1 MCAGGTTQGACD
13 SREAPEPCSSLPV
26 KDMPRRTLLQT
37 SALALALALAPR
49 AAPAQVFQQAAP
61 FRFTPDAFWLN
72 LHQFLYVLG
81 RAHSNAP
88 DATRTA
94 VVTAVP
100 DEERGLK
107 DMSAEDA
114 GNWRRA
120 VELYTSGASSLDAV
134 FDETLIA
141 AALDLAAARDAPTL
155 VPTTRIDRATRAA
168 LESAAPIYR
177 KTFWPTHLAANQRFQ
192 AGMERLLQSYQRPIL
207 TLITRAYGV
216 AWPRNGFPV
225 HICAYANWA
234 GAFST
239 RGPLILM
246 SSVAPD
252 MQGTLALETAF
263 HESMHQ
269 WDDSMLR
276 RLQSAATTKRVA
288 VDDWLTH
295 AMIFY
300 TAGEATRR
308 AVPGHVPYAEK
319 NGVWA
324 RGREPLRRALE
335 TAWGPWLDGKLTSEE
350 AINDLVVRAAAP
362 PPPTPRPR
370 KRR

>member
-1 MCAGGTTQGACD
+1 MD
-13 SREAPEPCSSLPV
+13 
-26 KDMPRRTLLQT
+26 RRTFLPT
-37 SALALALALAPR
+37 SAIALALALAPG
-49 AAPAQVFQQAAP
+49 AAPAQMFQQAAP
-61 FRFTPDAFWLN
+61 FRFTPNAFWLN

-88 DATRTA
+88 DAARPAVATA
-94 VVTAVP
+94 GP

-107 DMSAEDA
+107 DLNSDDA
-114 GNWRRA
+114 ATWRRA
-120 VELYTSGASSLDAV
+120 VDWYASGASSLDPV

-141 AALDLAAARDAPTL
+141 AALDLAAAGDAPTL
-155 VPTTRIDRATRAA
+155 VPTTRIDPGTRAA

-177 KTFWPTHLAANQRFQ
+177 RTFWPVHLAANQRFQ
-192 AGMERLLQSYQRPIL
+192 AGMERLLQSHQRPIL
-207 TLITRAYGV
+207 SLITRAYGAV
-216 AWPRNGFPV
+216 WPRNGFPV
-225 HICAYANWA
+225 HICAYTNWA

-252 MQGTLALETAF
+252 MQGSVALETAF

-269 WDDSMLR
+269 WDESMLR
-276 RLQSAATTKRVA
+276 RLQSAAAPKQVT
-288 VDDWLTH
+288 VDERLTH

-324 RGREPLRRALE
+324 RGQEPLRGALE
-335 TAWGPWLDGKLTSEE
+335 AAWGPWLDGKITSEQ
-350 AINDLVVRAAAP
+350 AITDLVVRAAGPRAP
-362 PPPTPRPR
+362 VAR

>member
-1 MCAGGTTQGACD
+1 M
-13 SREAPEPCSSLPV
+13 
-26 KDMPRRTLLQT
+26 KDMARRTLLQT
-37 SALALALALAPR
+37 SAITLALALAPR
-49 AAPAQVFQQAAP
+49 PAPAQMFQQAAP

-81 RAHSNAP
+81 RAHSKAP
-88 DATRTA
+88 DSTRIAVSTA
-94 VVTAVP
+94 GP

-107 DMSAEDA
+107 DMSAEEA
-114 GNWRRA
+114 ATWRRA
-120 VELYTSGASSLDAV
+120 VEWYAEGASSLDAV

-155 VPTTRIDRATRAA
+155 VPTTRIDKATRAA
-168 LESAAPIYR
+168 LESAAPLYR
-177 KTFWPTHLAANQRFQ
+177 KTFWPSHLAANHRFQ
-192 AGMERLLQSYQRPIL
+192 AGMERWLQSYQRPIL

-216 AWPRNGFPV
+216 AWPRNGFPL

-239 RGPLILM
+239 RGPLIIM

-252 MQGTLALETAF
+252 MQGSLALETAF

-269 WDDSMLR
+269 WDDAMLR
-276 RLQSAATTKRVA
+276 RLQSAAAKKHVA
-288 VDDWLTH
+288 VDEALTH

-300 TAGEATRR
+300 TAGEAMRR

-324 RGREPLRRALE
+324 RGQEPLRRALDA
-335 TAWGPWLDGKLTSEE
+335 AWRPWLDGKVTSEE
-350 AINDLVVRAAAP
+350 AIADLVARAAGP
-362 PPPTPRPR
+362 PPPPAR
-370 KRR
+370 KRK